1 MKPEIS
7 IVLPAKN
14 EQENIHL
21 MYDRIMQAN
30 ISKPFEIILV
40 DDGSNDATYSEM
52 LKLYQKDSKVSV
64 IKFRRNYGQ
73 TAAMDAGIKHAKG
86 SIIVTMDA
94 DLQNDPAD
102 INRIVAK
109 LNEGY
114 DCVSGWRKN
123 RKDPFT
129 KKLFSKMANAVR
141 NRIVK
146 ETLHDSGCSLKAYK
160 KECFDNLTLYGE
172 MHRFI
177 PTVLRYRGFKI
188 GEMVVTHHE
197 RKFGKTKYNA
207 KRLFKGLFD
216 LLFIKFWN
224 DYSSRP
230 IHFFGTIAVAQWGLA
245 IILFIEQ
252 IIKAIIIKI
261 LIAGPLLILAGIL
274 LVTGMLT
281 FFFGFMFEILV
292 RTYYQGGA
300 NYTIEKKHGL

>member
-1 MKPEIS
+1 MNPEIS
-7 IVLPAKN
+7 IILPAKN
-14 EQENIHL
+14 EQENVPL
-21 MYDRIMQAN
+21 LYDAILKAKIAQ
-30 ISKPFEIILV
+30 PFEVIFV
-40 DDGSNDATYSEM
+40 DDGSNDNTYTEAV
-52 LKLYQKDSKVSV
+52 KIHEKDQRFKVL
-64 IKFRRNYGQ
+64 KFRRWYGQ
-73 TAAMDAGIKHAKG
+73 TAAMDAGIKHAQG
-86 SIIVTMDA
+86 NIIVTMDA

-123 RKDPFT
+123 RRDPFT
-129 KKLFSKMANAVR
+129 KKIFSKIANAVR

-146 ETLHDSGCSLKAYK
+146 ETLHDSGCSLKAYR
-160 KECFDNLTLYGE
+160 KECFENITLYGE

-188 GEMVVTHHE
+188 GEMVVQHHE
-197 RKFGKTKYNA
+197 RKFGKTKYNF

-224 DYSSRP
+224 DYSARP
-230 IHFFGTIAVAQWGLA
+230 IHFFGTIAVTQWGA
-245 IILFIEQ
+245 SILVFIEQ
-252 IIKAIIIKI
+252 VIKAIIVRE
-261 LIAGPLLILAGIL
+261 LTAGPLLILAGIL
-274 LVTGMLT
+274 LITGMLT

-300 NYTIEKKHGL
+300 NYTIEKKHL